1 MRFCFH
7 STKESI
13 HNGKISIVA
22 IAEVIVG
29 LVLYWWVIPYFTDNY
44 IHLLLPV
51 FIAPFMLFGSEQSRE
66 GALKKFDEINKIT
79 SIKEA
84 SMRPTLISFMIVS
97 SIFLHFFI
105 LSFFFTYWLRDEYI
119 TFIFFI
125 TLVLDSTLYLFTVR
139 ILLYFQY
146 TMGLGKT
153 NIGFGF
159 ITIMGMALL
168 IVKLLSPELLEGS
181 VLPFVFLF
189 ALLSVLCI
197 YLALPKIND
206 EYISSFFF
214 GIPLLIVVLCCKV
227 TYTIIYIR
235 YGFTSFY
242 SNWRKICWSQDIY
255 FPPELLPGIE
265 NYEGLEY
272 IKWSNILR
280 DFGKIDT
287 VLRTNKLVGIVIVFI
302 PTYLYRIS
310 MKATFWFY
318 FPLLLLAIPYKVG
331 ELKDKAFFEGIFK
344 PILSWMVCLFA
355 ISIVV
360 YSVPVIKDFLPASL
374 LDMLSLEITPFL
386 DKYFP
391 IQFLFYPA
399 VLFILIFLF
408 SNLYSYIVTERTYN
422 SWKRQTIVWG
432 IRVLYALLII
442 AGFGIFSSLAAH
454 IIPPDYPLI
463 REPFIAI
470 KEFLATWY
478 IWWVS
483 MEV

>member
-1 MRFCFH
+1 
-7 STKESI
+7 
-13 HNGKISIVA
+13 
-22 IAEVIVG
+22 
-29 LVLYWWVIPYFTDNY
+29 
-44 IHLLLPV
+44 

-66 GALKKFDEINKIT
+66 GALRTFEDALNPT
-79 SIKEA
+79 S
-84 SMRPTLISFMIVS
+84 SQ
-97 SIFLHFFI
+97 
-105 LSFFFTYWLRDEYI
+105 
-119 TFIFFI
+119 
-125 TLVLDSTLYLFTVR
+125 TLYMLQYFSF
-139 ILLYFQY
+139 LLC
-146 TMGLGKT
+146 L
-153 NIGFGF
+153 
-159 ITIMGMALL
+159 ALPVS
-168 IVKLLSPELLEGS
+168 I
-181 VLPFVFLF
+181 VFLF
-189 ALLSVLCI
+189 LRYWLGNEYRGFVLYFFMTLGYIVLLFRAYKMKLTGIYIIFIDIMVIAVGVLIAPLSEDLFVDLFGGLLEISFVQFALVFILGLGLGLVSAKATELRT
-197 YLALPKIND
+197 
-206 EYISSFFF
+206 
-214 GIPLLIVVLCCKV
+214 GLIVLLYSATILLTLTLVYKV
-227 TYTIIYIR
+227 IYTIRYIR

-287 VLRTNKLVGIVIVFI
+287 VLLTNKLVDIVIVFI

-355 ISIVV
+355 LSIVV

-470 KEFLATWY
+470 KEFLTTWY
-478 IWWVS
+478 TW
-483 MEV
+483 